1 MWTNDDSYLLSEYN
15 QSRRFRGGN
24 VIVKRNLSRR
34 QQGIYDP
41 TAGCCLAWSLSERLH
56 KTNFL
61 VTALEEMLCYTA
73 WGNSVTWGIVESD
86 LYIKVYVT
94 ALPWQIPKEE

>member
-1 MWTNDDSYLLSEYN
+1 MSFSSTTCQDDNSAAMTQLQDVALVG
-15 QSRRFRGGN
+15 Q
-24 VIVKRNLSRR
+24 
-34 QQGIYDP
+34 
-41 TAGCCLAWSLSERLH
+41 WSLSERLH

-61 VTALEEMLCYTA
+61 VTAPGEMLCYTA
-73 WGNSVTWGIVESD
+73 WGNSVTRGIVESD